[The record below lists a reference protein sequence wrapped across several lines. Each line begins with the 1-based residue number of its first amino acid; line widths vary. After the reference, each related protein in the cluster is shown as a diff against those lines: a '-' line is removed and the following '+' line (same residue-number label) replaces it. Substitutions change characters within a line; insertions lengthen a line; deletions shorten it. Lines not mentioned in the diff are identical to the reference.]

1 MVQGSE
7 VGAQAATVGRQDG
20 DVEWRLAQRLGCGAG
35 RGLPQLTSRVLPAV
49 VLAGFFLLG
58 LAFSVINPLWEALD
72 EPEHFQY
79 VKFLAERHVLP
90 SSEVLLPSLVD
101 RPPNELFQPP
111 LYYALEA
118 PFVGGIDLNRYVSWV
133 RNPYFTWPNHPNR
146 NAVAVHTLT
155 EAWPYHGMVLGAHI
169 MRAVSVAMGTLT
181 LALIWLTARRLLGV
195 RLGLFAALLAAL
207 TPVFLL
213 SSASIDNDNAAALT
227 SALALALLVRVLD
240 AQRRVAGWFVA
251 IGASLGLALLAKTN
265 TVVLLPLPVVAAL
278 ILALRERAVKRPG
291 RAWRCVGRL
300 AGCAIG
306 LAAVAGWYF
315 LRPGPARGFLT
326 HYAANVPVVLHELT
340 PGYAWGVWQEVF
352 QTYWGSFGWEIVQLP
367 DAFYLALKVM
377 AALALLGLLLK
388 LARRPRLNASKL
400 IAAPRAGGLLLLGL
414 ALAGSLAAVV
424 LWHGVQ
430 LDDGA
435 TAHARFILP
444 ALTSCAVFLALGLA
458 SLPRRL
464 NVLASACTSGLAAV
478 TVGAGLLTVAH
489 SFGATAPVYGDA
501 VSAGVQYHQPIR
513 FEHAMELVGWNRVS
527 LPQVPAGGTLR
538 LRLFWA
544 SSYQVPSYPLV
555 LQDARPNALRTLRIL
570 PPPGVLTKPDFDY
583 SAFVRLANSTGQVI
597 HDTDHG
603 PGQGVGLLPHLWQPG
618 EVIPDDWVV
627 RIPATAKPGTY
638 ALQLGVYDYRNG
650 AAVPT
655 LAGQP
660 VSVLGVEQVIPAN

>member
-1 MVQGSE
+1 MP
-7 VGAQAATVGRQDG
+7 R
-20 DVEWRLAQRLGCGAG
+20 
-35 RGLPQLTSRVLPAV
+35 LTSRALPALL
-49 VLAGFFLLG
+49 LAGFFVLG

-79 VKFLAERHVLP
+79 VKFLAERHTLP
-90 SSEVLLPSLVD
+90 SGGELLPSLVD

-118 PFVGGIDLNRYVSWV
+118 PFVAGIDLTRNVSWV
-133 RNPYFTWPNHPNR
+133 RNPYFTWPDHPNR

-169 MRAVSVAMGTLT
+169 MRAVSVMMGTLT

-195 RLGLFAALLAAL
+195 RLGLFAALLAGL

-227 SALALALLVRVLD
+227 SALALALLVRVLYTE
-240 AQRRVAGWFVA
+240 QRLAGWFVA
-251 IGASLGLALLAKTN
+251 VGASLGLALLAKTN
-265 TVVLLPLPVVAAL
+265 TAVLLPLPVVAAL

-291 RAWRCVGRL
+291 CAWRCVARL
-300 AGCAIG
+300 AGCAAG
-306 LAAVAGWYF
+306 VAAVAGWYF
-315 LRPGPARGFLT
+315 VRPSAADGFLA
-326 HYAANVPVVLHELT
+326 HYAANVPMALHELT

-352 QTYWGSFGWEIVQLP
+352 QTYWGSFGWEIVRLP
-367 DAFYLALKVM
+367 DAFYLPLKAV
-377 AALALLGLLLK
+377 AALALLGLLLM

-400 IAAPRAGGLLLLGL
+400 ITSPRAGALLLLAL

-458 SLPRRL
+458 SLPRGL
-464 NVLASACTSGLAAV
+464 NRVASACASGLAAV
-478 TVGAGLLTVAH
+478 TVGAGLLAVAH
-489 SFGATAPVYGDA
+489 SFGATAAVYGDA
-501 VSAGVQYHQPIR
+501 ASAGVQHPQAVV
-513 FEHAMELVGWNRVS
+513 FEHVMELVGWNRAG
-527 LPQVPAGGTLR
+527 PAQVPAGGTLR

-544 SSYQVPSYPLV
+544 SSYTVPSYPLV
-555 LQDARPNALRTLRIL
+555 LRDAPPNALRTLRIL
-570 PPPGVLTKPDFDY
+570 PPPDVLTRPDFDY
-583 SAFVRLANSTGQVI
+583 SAFVRLADSAGQVI
-597 HDTDHG
+597 HDRDHG

-618 EVIPDDWVV
+618 EVIPDDWVI
-627 RIPATAKPGTY
+627 RIPGAAKPGTY

-650 AAVPT
+650 ASIPT
-655 LAGQP
+655 LAGQQ
-660 VSVLGVEQVIPAN
+660 VTVLGSERVIPAN